1 MMLKYQIVIR
11 QNGVGDFIL
20 EINVCN
26 SDVGKYIK
34 YFNTATDTYKLMRC
48 VK

>member
-1 MMLKYQIVIR
+1 MVHEYQVVIR

-26 SDVGKYIK
+26 SDAGKYVK
-34 YFNTATDTYKLMRC
+34 YFNTPTDR
-48 VK
+48 